1 MTPRER
7 TVVVT
12 GAASGIGAATAELA
26 RRQGSR
32 VVALD
37 RNVPPDADESWVRVD
52 LADTDSIAAA
62 IACLPEDIDALCN
75 VAGIPGTAPD
85 ESVLAVNLLGLRELT
100 EGVVAQRPTVTS
112 IVHVASTAGVGW
124 PTLLTPIDE
133 LLQTKSMDDGL
144 AWWEKSGI
152 QEPVYNF
159 SKACLIVYGM
169 RSAWHW
175 HGDGPRVN
183 VVSPGPIETPI
194 LPAFRASMGAE
205 LLDGVAALTGRNGQ
219 SDEVAPVICFLA
231 SAASTWVNGAN
242 VTVDGGFSGA
252 VASGAVDLSGMA
264 QEE

>member
-1 MTPRER
+1 MILKQH

-26 RRQGSR
+26 RTQGSR
-32 VVALD
+32 VISLD
-37 RNVPPDADESWVRVD
+37 RNVPPDADDSWVQVD
-52 LADTDSIAAA
+52 LADTESIAAA
-62 IACLPEDIDALCN
+62 VACLPEHIDALCN

-85 ESVLAVNLLGLRELT
+85 ESVMAVNLLGLRELT
-100 EGVVAQRPTVTS
+100 ERTIVQRPSLTS
-112 IVHVASTAGVGW
+112 VVHVASTAGVGW
-124 PTLLTPIDE
+124 PTFLTSIDE
-133 LLQTKSMDDGL
+133 LLQTKSIDDGL
-144 AWWEKSGI
+144 AWWKSSGI

-175 HGDGPRVN
+175 HSDGRRVN

-194 LPAFRASMGAE
+194 LPDFRASMGAE

-231 SAASTWVNGAN
+231 SPASTWVNGAN

-252 VASGAVDLSGMA
+252 VASGALDISGMA
-264 QEE
+264 